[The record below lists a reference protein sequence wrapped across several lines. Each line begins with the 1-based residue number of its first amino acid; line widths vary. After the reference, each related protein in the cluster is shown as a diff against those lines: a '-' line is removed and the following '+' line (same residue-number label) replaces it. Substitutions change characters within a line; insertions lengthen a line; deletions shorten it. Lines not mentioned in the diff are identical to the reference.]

1 MAAETGAGGAALIKW
16 IGVPV
21 IAASLASALTFVF
34 LPPKTHRE
42 FIYRLFVTFIGSFAI
57 GPVLFFWFI
66 SQFPGVLDVAVREL
80 SGVAGMDDG
89 MVKMS
94 LSVPFLIAG
103 GLPGWYLLG
112 AMFRWL
118 DKRKG
123 KDLGELVRDAKQ
135 DFMP

>member
-34 LPPKTHRE
+34 MPPKTHRE
-42 FIYRLFVTFIGSFAI
+42 FIYRMFVTFIGSFTI

-66 SQFPGVLDVAVREL
+66 SSFPGVLDVAVREL
-80 SGVAGMDDG
+80 VGTAGLDAG

-94 LSVPFLIAG
+94 LSVPFLIGG
-103 GLPGWYLLG
+103 GLPGWYVLG
-112 AMFRWL
+112 AGFRWL
-118 DKRKG
+118 EKRKG
-123 KDLGELVRDAKQ
+123 KDLGELVQEAKK
-135 DFMP
+135 DFL